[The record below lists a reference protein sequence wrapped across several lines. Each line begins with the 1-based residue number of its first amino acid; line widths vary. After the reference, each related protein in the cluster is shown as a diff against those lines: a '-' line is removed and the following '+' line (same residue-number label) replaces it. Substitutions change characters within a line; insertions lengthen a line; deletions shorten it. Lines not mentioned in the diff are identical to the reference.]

1 MFDLEREPNSE
12 ARVGLGWWA
21 VQKGPGGGKCF
32 QARVETASLAVL
44 RCKRVVEPA

>member
-21 VQKGPGGGKCF
+21 VQKGPGGGKGF
-32 QARVETASLAVL
+32 QARVETASLPVL
-44 RCKRVVEPA
+44 HCKQVVGSA